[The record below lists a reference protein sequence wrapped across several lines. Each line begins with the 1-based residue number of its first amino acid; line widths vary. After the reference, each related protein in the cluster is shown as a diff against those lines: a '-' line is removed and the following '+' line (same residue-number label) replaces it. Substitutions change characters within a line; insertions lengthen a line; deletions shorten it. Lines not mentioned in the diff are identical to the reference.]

1 MKIRAEEI
9 KHGWIIHK
17 PSAHTTRAHVVWK
30 ISWVSTFRSLITDFS
45 RERDW
50 VHDII
55 LYDLVTC
62 TEDLLAVL
70 VLR

>member
-9 KHGWIIHK
+9 KHGRIIPK
-17 PSAHTTRAHVVWK
+17 PSAHTTRAHVWK
-30 ISWVSTFRSLITDFS
+30 ISWVSTFRSLITDFK

-55 LYDLVTC
+55 LYVLVTC